1 MTGAEFLG
9 YLAGDLYETWKKFIF
24 RGFLTDAAREL
35 MLGMANREEVKCPT
49 CSQYCGWRLDK
60 EEVAL
65 SHGEEGE
72 NHREA

>member
-35 MLGMANREEVKCPT
+35 MLGIANREEVKCPV
-49 CSQYCGWRLDK
+49 CSQYCGLNLDK
-60 EEVAL
+60 GEFSIPQKDKEGVIREV
-65 SHGEEGE
+65 
-72 NHREA
+72 